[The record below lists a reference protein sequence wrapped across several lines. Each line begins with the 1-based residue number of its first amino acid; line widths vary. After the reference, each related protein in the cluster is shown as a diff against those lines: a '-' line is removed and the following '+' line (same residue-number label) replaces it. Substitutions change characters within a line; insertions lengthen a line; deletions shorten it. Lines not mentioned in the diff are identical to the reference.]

1 MPSIFSESR
10 LFSVQTNAYNI
21 YLLCMQAIVT
31 VFKNELKD
39 RDELTERL
47 RSLTKD
53 VQDVGDALI
62 YRPHAGG
69 LISFL
74 TVLYEN
80 GVTYGTHFNTGEDL

>member
-1 MPSIFSESR
+1 MHGISLP
-10 LFSVQTNAYNI
+10 
-21 YLLCMQAIVT
+21 CMQAIVT

-39 RDELTERL
+39 RDELTHRL
-47 RSLTKD
+47 MTLTKD
-53 VQDVGDALI
+53 VQDVGDAFI

-80 GVTYGTHFNTGEDL
+80 GVAYGTHFNAGEDL